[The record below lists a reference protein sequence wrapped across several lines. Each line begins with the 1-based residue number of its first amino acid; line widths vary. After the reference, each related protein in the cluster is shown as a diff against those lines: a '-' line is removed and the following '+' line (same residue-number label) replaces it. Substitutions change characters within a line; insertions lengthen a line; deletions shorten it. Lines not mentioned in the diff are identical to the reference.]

1 MNSIFFLGGQFA
13 PDGGGQFES
22 DCIGLLNHLRGG
34 QFDRCLQFSEDC
46 CEFNYG
52 VYLYSNNKY
61 FMQYDNHLISLEL
74 ELMEKKYPDFFKEK
88 KLTEFVNFRTSTTN
102 GVFIGEYAI
111 GLTDTTLPDN
121 IFDDLK
127 KAIAERMDNYNG

>member
-1 MNSIFFLGGQFA
+1 
-13 PDGGGQFES
+13 
-22 DCIGLLNHLRGG
+22 
-34 QFDRCLQFSEDC
+34 
-46 CEFNYG
+46 
-52 VYLYSNNKY
+52 
-61 FMQYDNHLISLEL
+61 MQYDNHLISLEL